1 METLSKW
8 VSVICNIIVAA
19 VAIAGAVFVNDVRKE
34 VKFIFVEQKGI
45 IERLRDR
52 FDLFEKRRAAEHEG
66 FLKRLDILERRKI
79 GDTPE

>member
-8 VSVICNIIVAA
+8 VHIISNIIVAL
-19 VAIAGAVFVNDVRKE
+19 VAIAGAVFFNDVRKE
-34 VKFIFVEQKGI
+34 VKFIFVEQKGV

-52 FDLFEKRRAAEHEG
+52 FDLFEKRRSTEHEG

-79 GDTPE
+79 GDEQP